1 MFVRMMVGYLEELP
15 YSYRPHN
22 EQFHHFYYA
31 MRD

>member
-1 MFVRMMVGYLEELP
+1 MFVRMMVGFLEELS
-15 YSYRPHN
+15 YSHRLHN